1 MGVNPVTHLFL
12 DTEWADA
19 AGEQLV
25 SLALLS
31 EDGTHRF
38 YAEIDP
44 LPTPTTLFVRT
55 VVYPLLQRGD
65 AALAAPQLTRRL
77 RMFLAAV
84 PAPRCVM
91 FDAVNDV
98 VLLRLA
104 LAGFGL
110 CDTGLGPVVQIEEV
124 LLARL
129 DIRDAIETYFECHS
143 DARQR
148 RHHAGVDADALR
160 RAFHAVHFGD

>member
-1 MGVNPVTHLFL
+1 MYHMLIYNAFLPSIDRQTWPHMGVNPVTHLFL

-104 LAGFGL
+104 LPALVF
-110 CDTGLGPVVQIEEV
+110 
-124 LLARL
+124 
-129 DIRDAIETYFECHS
+129 AIPGSVRWCRS
-143 DARQR
+143 R
-148 RHHAGVDADALR
+148 RCCLR
-160 RAFHAVHFGD
+160 GWISAMP